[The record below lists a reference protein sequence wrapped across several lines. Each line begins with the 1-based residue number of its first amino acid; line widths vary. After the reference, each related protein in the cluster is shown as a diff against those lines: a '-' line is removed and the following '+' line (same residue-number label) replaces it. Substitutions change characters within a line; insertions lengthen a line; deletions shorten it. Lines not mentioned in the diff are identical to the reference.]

1 MILSFFSLLLPAIFY
16 SFSTHYIF
24 SNSIKGHM
32 RDIWHKHTKTLSVQA
47 GSLII
52 SESNS
57 NKETTLQ
64 LFDNPLII
72 YVSVRTHKQQLYS
85 PNHQPQPCGVLSIM
99 PDVFM
104 ETDNY
109 WCFSSSTKD
118 YQTQQIL
125 GSVLL
130 VISKK
135 TMNTLI
141 RQNQSY
147 NLLII
152 TFFTIISFVV
162 SCYFIQRLAEP
173 LHKLSLLLTKNTHKK
188 QSVDIEGTLELRS
201 IQNSTNLMLFTIE
214 QNENRVLELSDAHC
228 KALGAS
234 QIKSDILRIVSHE
247 MKAPLHSAQFYLH
260 LMNSGEGNF
269 VTDIM
274 NCLDRLKKQIDNLL
288 NYSQASENKIALNKT
303 NLFPKILLQNISEE
317 CMPLVERHKNQ
328 LKINCSYQGQVY
340 SDEQLIKQI
349 IYNLIDNALMHC
361 DKGEVTV
368 DCHSRDNH
376 LTISVT
382 DTGCGISKDNLEN
395 IFIPF
400 WQVNTTPS
408 KAREGSGLGLSICQ
422 LFAESL
428 GGNIS
433 VTSKVNH
440 GTVFTLSIPCP
451 EKHH

>member
-1 MILSFFSLLLPAIFY
+1 MIMVSFFSLLLPAIFY
-16 SFSTHYIF
+16 SFSTHFIF
-24 SNSIKGHM
+24 SSSIKGHM

-52 SESNS
+52 SESNGD
-57 NKETTLQ
+57 KGTTLQ
-64 LFDNPLII
+64 LFDNSLII
-72 YVSVRTHKQQLYS
+72 HASVHAQKQRLYS
-85 PNHQPQPCGVLSIM
+85 SNQQPPCGVLNILS
-99 PDVFM
+99 DAFM
-104 ETDNY
+104 EMDNY
-109 WCFSSSTKD
+109 WCFNSITKD
-118 YQTQQIL
+118 YKTQKIL

-135 TMNTLI
+135 TLNELI
-141 RQNQSY
+141 RQNLNN

-152 TFFTIISFVV
+152 TFFTIISFGI
-162 SCYFIQRLAEP
+162 SCYFIQHLTKP
-173 LHKLSLLLTKNTHKK
+173 LHKLSLLIKNTHKK
-188 QSVDIEGTLELRS
+188 QGANIEGTSELRS
-201 IQNSTNLMLFTIE
+201 IQNAINLMLFTIE
-214 QNENRVLELSDAHC
+214 QNENQVLEMSDAHG
-228 KALGAS
+228 KTLGIS
-234 QIKSDILRIVSHE
+234 QFKSDILRIVSHE

-260 LMNSGEGNF
+260 LMKSGEGSF

-303 NLFPKILLQNISEE
+303 NFFPKRLLQNISEE
-317 CMPLVERHKNQ
+317 CTPLVGINQNQ
-328 LKINCSYQGQVY
+328 LKIHCSYQGQIH
-340 SDEQLIKQI
+340 SDKQLIKQI
-349 IYNLIDNALMHC
+349 IYNLIDNALKHC

-368 DCHSRDNH
+368 DCHSEDNQ
-376 LTISVT
+376 LIISVT
-382 DTGCGISKDNLEN
+382 DTGCGISTDNLEK

-400 WQVNTTPS
+400 WQVKTKSS

-433 VTSKVNH
+433 VTSRIHH
-440 GTVFTLSIPCP
+440 GTVFTLSIPRL